1 MVYFGYLEHPIEIF
15 FEFSFQI
22 FYMNEKPTVRL
33 TFDIDTYNVV
43 LIMSKIFIFIQ
54 YLPKTGL
61 IEKSKAK
68 QNLMKRNF
76 V

>member
-1 MVYFGYLEHPIEIF
+1 MVFFGYLEHPIEIF

-22 FYMNEKPTVRL
+22 FYLNEKPTVRL

-43 LIMSKIFIFIQ
+43 LIMSKMFIFIHH
-54 YLPKTGL
+54 LPKTDL
-61 IEKSKAK
+61 IERSKAK
-68 QNLMKRNF
+68 KNLMKRNF